1 MGNAALREIAV
12 IEPQTLEALAGS
24 VIAVDAH
31 NWLYKYLTTT
41 VKFTRNDVYTTA
53 DGEEVANLIG
63 AVQGLTKFFEHDIT
77 PVFVFDGTP
86 TDLKAAEIESR
97 RADREVAEEQLAAA
111 QERGDE
117 IAAARLQARTQ
128 TLTDVIHETTRGLFD
143 RLDVPYLEAPA
154 EGEAQCAHMARHD
167 PEIEFAGSDDYDTL
181 LFGAPVTLRQLT
193 SSGDPERMPLDASLE
208 EHGLT
213 WEQLVDVGLLCGTD
227 FNEGIDGVGPKTAVA
242 AVKEHGDI
250 YGVLADRGESI
261 EDVDE
266 IRALFRHPQVTDA
279 YSIDGELEPDIERA
293 REYVTVEWE
302 VPDEE
307 INAGLAEIEESVTQ
321 TGLDR
326 WST

>member
-1 MGNAALREIAV
+1 MGNAALRDIAV
-12 IEPQTLEALAGS
+12 IEPQSLNDLAGS
-24 VIAVDAH
+24 MVAVDAH

-41 VKFTRNDVYTTA
+41 VKFTRDDVYTTS

-63 AVQGLTKFFEHDIT
+63 AVQGLAKFFEHDIT

-97 RADREVAEEQLAAA
+97 RADRDVAEEQLAAA
-111 QERGDE
+111 KERGDE

-128 TLTDVIHETTRGLFD
+128 TLTGVIHETTRGLFE
-143 RLDVPYLEAPA
+143 RLDVPFLEAPA

-167 PEIEFAGSDDYDTL
+167 PEVDFAGSDDYDTL

-193 SSGDPERMPLDASLE
+193 STGDPERMQLDATLAE
-208 EHGLT
+208 LGVT

-242 AVKEHGDI
+242 EVLEHGDI
-250 YGVLADRGESI
+250 YGVLEFRGESI
-261 EDVDE
+261 EYVDE
-266 IRALFRHPQVTDA
+266 IRGLFRNPKVTDE
-279 YSIDGELEPDIERA
+279 YSIDQDLDPDLELA
-293 REYVTVEWE
+293 REYVTSQWKIPSDE
-302 VPDEE
+302 VM
-307 INAGLAEIEESVTQ
+307 AAFTQIEESVTQ

-326 WST
+326 WSN